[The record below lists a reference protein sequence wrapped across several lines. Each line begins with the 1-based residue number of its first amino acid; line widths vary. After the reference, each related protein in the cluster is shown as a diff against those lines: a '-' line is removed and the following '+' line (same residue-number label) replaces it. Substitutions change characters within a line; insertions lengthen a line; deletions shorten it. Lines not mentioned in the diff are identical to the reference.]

1 MIFLKER
8 ENTGFPYLAS
18 GAGQMVNLFA
28 LSGFCACL
36 SLPSIMQPNNA
47 SLVIQ
52 CSKAKCLHLHEA
64 LEIMFT
70 ASLEISSTPCA
81 YCSRP
86 KPVYLGRQG
95 KIGAGQIWKS
105 RFVPKAWLL

>member
-1 MIFLKER
+1 MIPVILLKEKMPDFLIR
-8 ENTGFPYLAS
+8 HLELANS
-18 GAGQMVNLFA
+18 EFVC

-36 SLPSIMQPNNA
+36 SLPSIMQPNTA

-70 ASLEISSTPCA
+70 AGLESSSTPCA
-81 YCSRP
+81 Y
-86 KPVYLGRQG
+86 
-95 KIGAGQIWKS
+95 
-105 RFVPKAWLL
+105 